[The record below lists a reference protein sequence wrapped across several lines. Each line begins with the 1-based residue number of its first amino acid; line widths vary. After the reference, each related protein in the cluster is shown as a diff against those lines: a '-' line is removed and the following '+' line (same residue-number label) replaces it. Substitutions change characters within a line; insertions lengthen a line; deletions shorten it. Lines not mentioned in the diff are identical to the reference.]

1 MFHGVQ
7 FESTDPLGKERGE
20 PGRREGFT
28 PALVGPYLR
37 QLLALGLF
45 FGLSILYNF
54 AAGLLTFLRLAPRD
68 PAHWQHRILRHF
80 LVWRKL
86 ASSLGVVVFDFPEED
101 KLRSLRGTIVA
112 ANHPS
117 LVDAFVLLSA
127 LPHAVCIMRSDLLAN
142 PAFSN
147 FSRLA
152 GYIAN
157 DRGKAL
163 VHAGIDR
170 LARGENLVIFPEG
183 TRSRQGILNPF
194 KRGFALMATRTGTPV
209 QTIIVHHE
217 GEYLTKNFHLFR
229 PSQLPVRL
237 SLRLGKVFTP
247 EGGESANDF
256 ARRLEAYFRDE
267 VTQSGKGTSSD
278 GRSPQP

>member
-20 PGRREGFT
+20 SVRRHGF
-28 PALVGPYLR
+28 AAGNLGPYLR

-45 FGLSILYNF
+45 YAISVSNNI
-54 AAGLLTFLRLAPRD
+54 AAGILTFFWLAPRE
-68 PAHWQHRILRHF
+68 PAYWQHRILRHF

-86 ASSLGVVVFDFPEED
+86 ASSLGVIAFDFPDED
-101 KLRSLRGTIVA
+101 KLRDLRGTIVA

-117 LVDAFVLLSA
+117 LVDAFVLLSV
-127 LPHAVCIMRSDLLAN
+127 LPRAVCIMRADLLAN

-152 GYIAN
+152 GYISN

-170 LARGENLVIFPEG
+170 LSRGENLVIFPEG
-183 TRSRQGILNPF
+183 TRSRHGVLNPF
-194 KRGFALMATRTGTPV
+194 KRGFALMATRTCTPV
-209 QTIIVHHE
+209 QTIIVQHE
-217 GEYLTKNFHLFR
+217 GEYLTKNYHLFR

-237 SLRLGKVFTP
+237 SMRLGEVFTP
-247 EGGESANDF
+247 EEGESANDF

-267 VTQSGKGTSSD
+267 VTKSGIVASSGQD
-278 GRSPQP
+278 PKP

>member
-1 MFHGVQ
+1 MFHGLS
-7 FESTDPLGKERGE
+7 FESTDPVGKERGAE
-20 PGRREGFT
+20 TRRSGFT
-28 PALVGPYLR
+28 RADVGPYLR

-45 FGLSILYNF
+45 FGLSIAYNF
-54 AAGLLTFLRLAPRD
+54 AAGVFTLLRLAPRD
-68 PAHWQHRILRHF
+68 PAFWQDRILNLF
-80 LVWRKL
+80 LVWRNL
-86 ASSLGVVVFDFPEED
+86 ASSLGVVTFDFPDEAR
-101 KLRSLRGTIVA
+101 LNPLRGTIVA

-117 LVDAFVLLSA
+117 LVDAFVLLSVI
-127 LPHAVCIMRSDLLAN
+127 PRAVCIMRSDLLAS
-142 PAFSN
+142 PSFSN

-183 TRSRQGILNPF
+183 TRSRHGVLNPF

-209 QTIIVHHE
+209 QTIIVQHQ
-217 GEYLTKNFHLFR
+217 GEYLTKHSNLLR

-237 SLRLGKVFTP
+237 SMRLGEVFTP
-247 EGGESANDF
+247 EDGESANDF
-256 ARRLEAYFRDE
+256 ARRLEAYFRSE
-267 VTQSGKGTSSD
+267 VAKSERSGSAGQD
-278 GRSPQP
+278 PAP

>member
-1 MFHGVQ
+1 MFHGLS
-7 FESTDPLGKERGE
+7 FESTDPVGKERGAE
-20 PGRREGFT
+20 TRRSGFT
-28 PALVGPYLR
+28 LADVGPYLR

-45 FGLSILYNF
+45 FGLSIAYNF
-54 AAGLLTFLRLAPRD
+54 SAGVFTLLRLAPRD
-68 PAHWQHRILRHF
+68 PAFWQDRILNLF
-80 LVWRKL
+80 LVWRNL
-86 ASSLGVVVFDFPEED
+86 ASSLGVVTFDFPDEAR
-101 KLRSLRGTIVA
+101 LNPLRGTIVA

-117 LVDAFVLLSA
+117 LVDAFVLLSVI
-127 LPHAVCIMRSDLLAN
+127 PRAVCIMRSDLLAS
-142 PAFSN
+142 PSFSN

-183 TRSRQGILNPF
+183 TRSRHGVLNPF

-209 QTIIVHHE
+209 QTIIVQHQ
-217 GEYLTKNFHLFR
+217 GEYLTKHSNLLR

-237 SLRLGKVFTP
+237 SMRLGEVFTP
-247 EGGESANDF
+247 EDGESANDF
-256 ARRLEAYFRDE
+256 ARRLEAYFRSE
-267 VTQSGKGTSSD
+267 VAKSERSGSAGQD
-278 GRSPQP
+278 PAP